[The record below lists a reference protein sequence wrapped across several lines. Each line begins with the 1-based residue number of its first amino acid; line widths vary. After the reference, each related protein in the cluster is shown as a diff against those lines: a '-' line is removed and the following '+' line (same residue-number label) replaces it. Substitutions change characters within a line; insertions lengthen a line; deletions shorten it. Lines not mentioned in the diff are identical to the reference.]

1 MTDVVEDR
9 TGELERLMLEM
20 PQAECQ
26 TNHYFG
32 PGIYIREAVMPA
44 GAVVLGHRHRSEH
57 MCALHHGKIALIVGA
72 DKQVIEAPAIW
83 TSDAGRKVFLVIED
97 AVLQNI
103 YATSETDIDKLEEQ
117 LVEKTDFFLTHQE
130 QDVVGQITK
139 GE

>member
-1 MTDVVEDR
+1 
-9 TGELERLMLEM
+9 MLDM

-44 GAVVLGHRHRSEH
+44 GAVVIGHRHKSEH
-57 MCALHHGKIALIVGA
+57 MCALHRGKIALIVGSERSL
-72 DKQVIEAPAIW
+72 IEAPAIW

-103 YATSETDIDKLEEQ
+103 YATTETDIDRLEEA
-117 LVEKTDFFLTHQE
+117 LIEKTDLFLSHKE
-130 QDVVGQITK
+130 RAVVADLT
-139 GE
+139 EE